1 MDKYEN
7 AVEQLKSGIKTYIDK
22 KTIEIP
28 CDRTFTALVTKINQN
43 GTYEILLNGVKYNN
57 IKTIGGTCYVNETVK
72 VLVPQNNY
80 NNMFILKAI
89 EDVGNYK
96 LFDYTNDKG
105 IKIVS
110 NDVPERKW
118 YRFVNADS
126 TDPNNRDCWLY
137 IDDEYYVDDTEE
149 YLYTKDLKAKGA
161 CFCDRKVDTIWGEQQ
176 YGYYT
181 SELKKIFYTS
191 AGYNKE
197 NSRVAGWFRRR
208 GYNSSWTN
216 QGSAIDFLGQVATRE
231 IHNFEK
237 GKTKYLEDEGDS
249 NEQFPSHAVKP
260 DYTTT
265 HGWYWGTDW
274 GEAADGTGY
283 SGWGIKNWGGWI
295 TANFP
300 IFGLDCTSD
309 VYYQYVYGTDE
320 EAKAVLPLAVN
331 YKPTKYQEIFATS
344 FLMNEKAKV
353 KVDVECLANYNEKNY
368 NLYLNEK
375 ELFCLNIGQDYGHG
389 FFKLDERPFKK
400 IKYEVENLLYNTY
413 GEHLKDYI
421 ITMASTSEDNRN
433 LSTNT
438 KYKTVYYSNDYGK
451 QNIFFDENTNEKI
464 CVRFSTLIQKPY
476 NNSLGAHDKNYIR
489 YVPNLTYENEERGI
503 GHICFDVYHSFMYII
518 NSDGTYEKVQGKD
531 KHEVHTISM
540 LLEGNNY
547 DYSAY
552 ISEVGKNFYKKNGT
566 WFPIKNTFIYNY
578 PIYLSAFSDN
588 YIYRDCARNIN
599 SSYESNYTYKEGQSC
614 GRLLMDDTFP
624 LISVFGTDNTA
635 TAGSDNTMR
644 FAIKND
650 GKFYEYNSNK
660 FKNFHKINQNFNVQY
675 YINDKLVATQPAG
688 TFNYGENILRLMR
701 TISSDSSGLQKLSIR
716 LGLID
721 GEVEI
726 DPNDILVTISGAGL
740 IDQTYF
746 SGDIEI
752 EEEFSPITPINPT
765 VVEYEEDVDVVIVER
780 PTMRD
785 YTWGELITNRI
796 TWQKAKDEYIW

>member
-110 NDVPERKW
+110 NDVPDRTW
-118 YRFVNADS
+118 YRTVRNNAEDQ
-126 TDPNNRDCWLY
+126 NKKNCWFY
-137 IDDEYYVDDTEE
+137 IDNEYYVDDNEE
-149 YLYTKDLKAKGA
+149 YLNTGNTKAKGSA
-161 CFCDRKVDTIWGEQQ
+161 FVDREIETIWGQQ
-176 YGYYT
+176 KYGYWT
-181 SELKKIFYTS
+181 GEIKSIHANIGKRVCGIFR
-191 AGYNKE
+191 AN
-197 NSRVAGWFRRR
+197 
-208 GYNSSWTN
+208 GYNSTNWRDYWHISWY
-216 QGSAIDFLGQVATRE
+216 GVSVDFLT
-231 IHNFEK
+231 NFEK
-237 GKTKYLEDEGDS
+237 GHTRYLPESANDY
-249 NEQFPSHAVKP
+249 FPPTAVKE
-260 DYTTT
+260 DFSTSY
-265 HGWYWGTDW
+265 GWYW
-274 GEAADGTGY
+274 AI
-283 SGWGIKNWGGWI
+283 GWGGDSFCKNNWGGWI
-295 TANFP
+295 TTNIP
-300 IFGLDCTSD
+300 IFDNKDISYATT
-309 VYYQYVYGTDE
+309 YVSEDE
-320 EAKAVLPLAVN
+320 EEEKIKEALTHAIN

-353 KVDVECLANYNEKNY
+353 KVDVECLSKYNDKNY
-368 NLYLNEK
+368 NTVFNRK
-375 ELFCLNIGQDYGHG
+375 ELFCLNVGQDYGHG
-389 FFKLDERPFKK
+389 YFKLDERPLKK
-400 IKYEVENLLYNTY
+400 IKYEVEDLLYNTY

-421 ITMASTSEDNRN
+421 VTMACSDEDNRIV
-433 LSTNT
+433 STKNE
-438 KYKTVYYSNDYGK
+438 YKTVRYSFDYG
-451 QNIFFDENTNEKI
+451 NSNTFSNENTNERI
-464 CVRFSTLIQKPY
+464 CIRFSTLIKKPEDTE
-476 NNSLGAHDKNYIR
+476 LGAKEKYYIR
-489 YVPNLTYENEERGI
+489 YVPSSDYYNQVENDGI
-503 GHICFDVYHSFMYII
+503 ICFDVYHSFMYYIY
-518 NSDGTYEKVQGKD
+518 SDGTYEKVPNKD
-531 KHEVHTISM
+531 KHESHIISM
-540 LLEGNNY
+540 SFGG
-547 DYSAY
+547 SAY
-552 ISEVGKNFYKKNGT
+552 YKYIINEVENNFYLKNGT
-566 WFPIKNTFIYNY
+566 LFPLKNTFIYNY
-578 PIYLSAFSDN
+578 PIYISSFIDNDIYEDCILSIRPE
-588 YIYRDCARNIN
+588 YK
-599 SSYESNYTYKEGQSC
+599 SNYTYKEGNTI
-614 GRLLMDDTFP
+614 GKIIIDD
-624 LISVFGTDNTA
+624 SVALYDVSGNDHSDENSNT
-635 TAGSDNTMR
+635 NVR
-644 FAIKND
+644 KAIKNN
-650 GKFYEYNSNK
+650 GKLYQYNSDK
-660 FKNFHKINQNFNVQY
+660 FKDFNKIKQNFKVQY
-675 YINDKLVATQPAG
+675 YLNDKLVATQPAG